1 MIYLDAAA
9 TGLLKPP
16 EVAAAVAD
24 AICRMGNDSRGI
36 YPASLYA
43 GRVLLEA
50 RERLAELFGAEG
62 ADCVAFAVNG
72 TQALNTAVKGILNP
86 GDRAVTTVLEH
97 NSVLR
102 PLYEMEERGIQL
114 TVIGCREPAAPGGA
128 LDLDAMERAI
138 VPGVRAVFCT
148 HASNLTGNSVDIRRI
163 GEKCRENGVLF
174 VVDACQSAGSL
185 PIHMERDHIDI
196 LCFTGHKGLMGP
208 QGTGGICVRR
218 GIKIRPLL
226 TGGSGIQTYSRTHP
240 EQMPAALEAGTLNGH
255 GIAGLTAALREIM
268 RISVSEIGSRKE
280 RLCRLFVQEA
290 AKIPGIRLYG
300 DYSQPV
306 RTATAALNLGEEDS
320 GFVSAWLAQE
330 KEICTRSGGHCAPLM
345 HEALGTR
352 EQGAVR
358 FSFSYYNTEEEVL
371 KAVSALRELS
381 ELCGYGR
388 ENMK

>member
-16 EVAAAVAD
+16 EVAAATAD

-36 YPASLYA
+36 HPASLYA

-86 GDRAVTTVLEH
+86 GDRAVMTVLEH

-148 HASNLTGNSVDIRRI
+148 HASNLTGNRVRARCRFIWSVI
-163 GEKCRENGVLF
+163 
-174 VVDACQSAGSL
+174 
-185 PIHMERDHIDI
+185 
-196 LCFTGHKGLMGP
+196 T
-208 QGTGGICVRR
+208 
-218 GIKIRPLL
+218 
-226 TGGSGIQTYSRTHP
+226 
-240 EQMPAALEAGTLNGH
+240 
-255 GIAGLTAALREIM
+255 
-268 RISVSEIGSRKE
+268 
-280 RLCRLFVQEA
+280 
-290 AKIPGIRLYG
+290 
-300 DYSQPV
+300 
-306 RTATAALNLGEEDS
+306 
-320 GFVSAWLAQE
+320 
-330 KEICTRSGGHCAPLM
+330 
-345 HEALGTR
+345 
-352 EQGAVR
+352 
-358 FSFSYYNTEEEVL
+358 
-371 KAVSALRELS
+371 
-381 ELCGYGR
+381 
-388 ENMK
+388 